1 MKSKKK
7 KLKEVNIS
15 CSGGKREWVSDRW
28 RLGIGPIN
36 NFGLSTQKVGVRS
49 ACVCVSVLPQFLGL
63 NCRRYYWSWVFRPLI
78 WAAKTPSVSPP
89 PQPSTPPKKQKKSA
103 LLTGLRD
110 CRKSFH
116 HRQFRSCPKL
126 EDVFLAYVPT
136 SQHRSAKSAPHP
148 QIYRTPSLVGSEI
161 YLGHPPL
168 NSTDIF
174 CKWICFQL
182 VILVTLK

>member
-1 MKSKKK
+1 MCKCPAA
-7 KLKEVNIS
+7 IS
-15 CSGGKREWVSDRW
+15 GTQLSAILLVLSFPSLNLGRE
-28 RLGIGPIN
+28 N
-36 NFGLSTQKVGVRS
+36 T
-49 ACVCVSVLPQFLGL
+49 VCF
-63 NCRRYYWSWVFRPLI
+63 
-78 WAAKTPSVSPP
+78 PP
-89 PQPSTPPKKQKKSA
+89 PPALHPPEKQKKSA

-174 CKWICFQL
+174 CKWICQL